1 VLVVRASPGSIR
13 SDAVSAEALRV
24 IDKEIVGER
33 AGSLARAVEALERAL
48 VELATAAG
56 PRQHRLREYLL
67 EEAAERLWF
76 VIVQREVIGVT
87 RHDVLYE
94 VLKIPMEVQRAMGP
108 RRAR

>member
-1 VLVVRASPGSIR
+1 M
-13 SDAVSAEALRV
+13 SAEALRV

-48 VELATAAG
+48 VELAAAAV

-94 VLKIPMEVQRAMGP
+94 VLQIPMEVRRAMGP
-108 RRAR
+108 RRPR

>member
-1 VLVVRASPGSIR
+1 M
-13 SDAVSAEALRV
+13 SAEALRV

-48 VELATAAG
+48 VELAAAAV

-94 VLKIPMEVQRAMGP
+94 VLQIPMEVERAMGP
-108 RRAR
+108 RRPR